1 MTLWSRGLARSH
13 DKLKPLYLY
22 YYSPYGHQTWLDS
35 DLPEDLST
43 IKSINTDHVVLQ
55 SHMIN
60 QNRYISTTRV
70 PMATRLDE
78 MLTYFEWLQSIYSP
92 DPLITSSC

>member
-43 IKSINTDHVVLQ
+43 IKSINTDHVVFAKSHDKPKPLYLHYQ
-55 SHMIN
+55 SAYGH
-60 QNRYISTTRV
+60 QT
-70 PMATRLDE
+70 
-78 MLTYFEWLQSIYSP
+78 W
-92 DPLITSSC
+92 